1 MTTLRISDADVTA
14 TRAGVLIVGVAKA
27 GSLQIVSGALPAAVR
42 KAIAADLDKVA
53 CNGELGSV
61 WRIPAPN
68 SIAADSVVA
77 VGTVAKP
84 DPDQLR
90 KAAGLGVRAAGSTK
104 SVVIALP
111 SPNQSTLAAVCEG
124 ALLGAYVPLRLSGKP
139 AADGVGTLI
148 VATTAPRSVRSSVKR
163 NSVSDV
169 KAASLARDL
178 VNEPPVRL
186 TPAAFASTAKK
197 QFKAT
202 EVKVTVWD
210 ADRLAKEGMGGMVGV
225 GQGSA
230 NPPRLIALEYAPKNA
245 SKHLAL
251 VGKGITFDSGGL
263 SLKPP
268 KAMETMKC
276 DMAGAAAVLAAVSAI
291 AELGLPIRVSGY
303 LACAENMP
311 GGHAQRPGDVIT
323 MRNDKTVE
331 VLNTDAEGRLVMA
344 DALVLAGE
352 SQPDVIID
360 VATLT
365 GAQMI
370 ALGPQVAA
378 VMSNDPALA
387 GKVQSAGEA
396 VGEPFWPMPLPE
408 SLKASLK
415 SPIADL
421 KNIGDQYG
429 GMLTAGLFLESF
441 VPDAVSWAHLDIAGP
456 AFNEAGPH
464 GFTPKGGT
472 GFAARTLIQLAREMA
487 R

>member
-14 TRAGVLIVGVAKA
+14 TRAGVLIVGVNKQ

-42 KAIAADLDKVA
+42 KAIASDLEKVA
-53 CNGELGSV
+53 CDGEPGGL
-61 WRIPAPN
+61 WRIPAPG
-68 SIAADSVVA
+68 SVAADSVIAVA
-77 VGTVAKP
+77 TPAKP
-84 DPDQLR
+84 DAEQLR
-90 KAAGLGVRAAGSTK
+90 KVAGAGVRAAGGSK
-104 SVVIALP
+104 SVVLALP
-111 SPNQSTLAAVCEG
+111 TPNEATLAAVCEG
-124 ALLGAYVPLRLSGKP
+124 ALLGAHVPLRVSAKP
-139 AADGVGTLI
+139 SKGAVGTLI
-148 VATTAPRSVRSSVKR
+148 VATTAPRAVRSAVKR
-163 NSVSDV
+163 NAVADV
-169 KAASLARDL
+169 TATNLARDL
-178 VNEPPVRL
+178 VNQPPVTL
-186 TPAAFASTAKK
+186 TPVAFASTAKK
-197 QFKAT
+197 TLKGSQA
-202 EVKVTVWD
+202 KVTVWD
-210 ADRLAKEGMGGMVGV
+210 ADRLVKEGMGGMVGV

-230 NPPRLIALEYAPKNA
+230 NPPRLIVLEYAPKDA
-245 SKHLAL
+245 KKHLAL

-276 DMAGAAAVLAAVSAI
+276 DMAGAAAVLAAVTTI
-291 AELGLPIRVSGY
+291 AELGLPVHVTGY

-323 MRNDKTVE
+323 MRNEKTVE

-344 DALVLAGE
+344 DALALAGE
-352 SQPDVIID
+352 SQPDIIID

-370 ALGPQVAA
+370 ALGNQVAA
-378 VMSNDPALA
+378 VMSNDPQLA
-387 GKVQSAGEA
+387 DTVKAAGES

-415 SPIADL
+415 SPLADL

-429 GMLTAGLFLESF
+429 GMLTAGLFLQEF
-441 VPDAVSWAHLDIAGP
+441 VPGDIAWAHLDIAGP

-472 GFAARTLIQLAREMA
+472 GFAARTLVQLARELG